1 LGRHLALGVAG
12 YPRFVIRRF
21 AIVCVLALGLGVLTT
36 PTTTAVEGAGSYGPE
51 AVLKGMERMQ
61 QGVDMTQRSLIVAP
75 QVGWNAGLEDM
86 RPISAPWYRIWDM
99 KSAWRDVNPAPGVFD
114 WSILDRRIAQVE
126 SWGGRPLLVLGL
138 TPQWAA
144 LDPQAG
150 DPRWGAGSAS
160 LPADYGDWAAY
171 LTAVSSRYGDRI
183 GAYEMWNEANLKTF
197 WQGSPK
203 QMTQLTAIGY
213 PILKRNSPNAIVLSP
228 SVTTRLSSGARFTSE
243 FLKADPFVPFDAWT
257 IHTYPAGNAGVSFD
271 GNCNADPSTGQTPQD
286 CVDGKSPLLAASQR
300 ATDVRQWQ
308 QAVVETVGPDSP
320 LLDKQIWDTEVNYGL
335 AGPGIIPGVDWTQ
348 EQGVSLVNY
357 TLADSAALGIDN
369 TFWYQFTATPYSLL
383 GVQMTP
389 GSRTASAYSRF
400 AADPRRNERTSSIEF
415 QLPFY
420 AGCQYRYI
428 LSCNGADLKNANLS
442 DSRMARSGLSGADLY
457 RANLSG
463 SSLRLSDLRN
473 ARLFEANISDMDAR
487 RARFTNAN
495 MKRVTGVDA
504 DFRSAFLQNADFRG
518 ADLREADF
526 RGADLRGADF
536 RGADLRGA
544 DLRTGTAVQANFK
557 RAKTRGA
564 LGLR

>member
-1 LGRHLALGVAG
+1 M
-12 YPRFVIRRF
+12 IRRF
-21 AIVCVLALGLGVLTT
+21 AIVWVLALGLGVLTT

-51 AVLKGMERMQ
+51 AVMKGMERMQ

-150 DPRWGAGSAS
+150 DPRWGAGTAS
-160 LPADYGDWAAY
+160 PPADPNSWAAY
-171 LTAVSSRYGDRI
+171 VRAVSARYGDRI
-183 GAYEMWNEANLKTF
+183 GAYELWNEANLRTF
-197 WQGSPK
+197 WTGTPGAMAELARIAYRIIK
-203 QMTQLTAIGY
+203 Q
-213 PILKRNSPNAIVLSP
+213 NSPSATVLSP
-228 SVTTRLSSGARFTSE
+228 SVTTRLSSGGRFTAA
-243 FLKADPFVPFDAWT
+243 FLEALAEQGISAGNAPFDAWT
-257 IHTYPAGNAGVSFD
+257 IHTYPAGNAGASFD

-320 LLDKQIWDTEVNYGL
+320 FLDKQIWDTEVNYGL
-335 AGPGIIPGVDWTQ
+335 AGPGIVPGVDWTQ
-348 EQGVSLVNY
+348 QQGVSLINY

-400 AADPRRNERTSSIEF
+400 AADPRRNERTSSTEF

-428 LSCNGADLKNANLS
+428 LDCRGADLKNANLS
-442 DSRMARSGLSGADLY
+442 DSRMARSGLSGADMY

-463 SSLRLSDLRN
+463 SSLRFSDMRN

-487 RARFTNAN
+487 RAYFTNAN

-504 DFRSAFLQNADFRG
+504 DFRGAFLQNADFRG

-544 DLRTGTAVQANFK
+544 DLRTGTVVDANFK

>member
-1 LGRHLALGVAG
+1 M
-12 YPRFVIRRF
+12 IRRL

-61 QGVDMTQRSLIVAP
+61 QGVAMTQRSLIVAP

-150 DPRWGAGSAS
+150 DPRWGAGSS
-160 LPADYGDWAAY
+160 SIPADLQAWSTYVR
-171 LTAVSSRYGDRI
+171 AVTTRYGDRI
-183 GAYEMWNEANLKTF
+183 GAYEIWNEANLKTF
-197 WQGSPK
+197 WSGSAAD
-203 QMTQLTAIGY
+203 MVEMAGVAYQLIKTY
-213 PILKRNSPNAIVLSP
+213 SPNAIVLAP
-228 SVTTRLSSGARFTSE
+228 SVTTRLKSGARFTTE
-243 FLKADPFVPFDAWT
+243 FIKALPARKDRDYADVPFDAWT

-320 LLDKQIWDTEVNYGL
+320 LLDKEIWDTEVNYGL
-335 AGPGIIPGVDWTQ
+335 AGPGIVPGVDWTQ
-348 EQGVSLVNY
+348 QQGVSLINY

-383 GVQMTP
+383 GIQMTP

-400 AADPRRNERTSSIEF
+400 AADPRRNERTSSIDF
-415 QLPFY
+415 RLPFY

-463 SSLRLSDLRN
+463 SSLRFSDLRN
-473 ARLFEANISDMDAR
+473 ARLFEANISEMDAR

-495 MKRVTGVDA
+495 MKRVTGVEA
-504 DFRSAFLQNADFRG
+504 DFRNAFLQNADFRG
-518 ADLREADF
+518 ADLRGADF
-526 RGADLRGADF
+526 RSADLRGADF

-544 DLRTGTAVQANFK
+544 DLRTGTAVDANFK
-557 RAKTRGA
+557 RAKTREA